1 MYPPVD
7 PIIFEAGPF
16 ALRWYGLLM
25 VSAILIGSLLASR
38 YVARKGEN
46 PDDFWDMLIWVL
58 IPGFIGARLYYVFIQ
73 SPRDEG
79 GIGYYLS
86 NPAEIFKVWSGGI
99 HIFGAFIFGSIALWL
114 FTRLRNLPTLKFL
127 DAIAL
132 GLPIAQ
138 AIGRWGNFINQ
149 ELYGP
154 PTSLP
159 WGLRI
164 DPVHRIKEYRNLNA
178 YPESTRFHPLFLYES
193 LWNFIGFALIF
204 WLSRRFEKS
213 LKPGDLAL
221 MYLIWYP
228 FGRFWIEFLR
238 TDSWFFPGTPF
249 NVVHIL
255 CAIAVIGSS
264 AALYLRHRKP
274 PAHPMSAPE

>member
-7 PIIFEAGPF
+7 PIIFELGSF

-25 VSAILIGSLLASR
+25 VSAILIGSTIASR
-38 YVARKGEN
+38 FIARKGED
-46 PDDFWDMLIWVL
+46 PEDFWDMLIWVL

-73 SPRDEG
+73 SPRNEG
-79 GIGYYLS
+79 GIDYYLS

-99 HIFGAFIFGSIALWL
+99 HIFGAFIFGAIALWL
-114 FTRLRNLPTLKFL
+114 FTRLRNLPTLMFL

-132 GLPIAQ
+132 GLPLAQ

-154 PTSLP
+154 PTDLP

-164 DPVHRIKEYRNLNA
+164 DPSHRIKEYRDLSS

-193 LWNFIGFALIF
+193 LWNFVGFALIF

-213 LKPGDLAL
+213 LKPGDIML

-255 CAIAVIGSS
+255 CAIAVLAS
-264 AALYLRHRKP
+264 ATTLYLRHRRR
-274 PAHPMSAPE
+274 SSRQV